1 MSGITESV
9 PYERIIIDNKIAK
22 ISVVGVGMR
31 SNAGVASGMFNVLSD
46 NGININVIST
56 SEIKI
61 SVLIDENKAEKAT
74 KMLHKFFELDK

>member
-1 MSGITESV
+1 
-9 PYERIIIDNKIAK
+9 
-22 ISVVGVGMR
+22 MR

-61 SVLIDENKAEKAT
+61 SVLINEKEAEKAT
-74 KMLHKFFELDK
+74 KMLHKFFELDR